1 MSDVLF
7 VHLQSFFIHCLCLA
21 MLLCGDFIV
30 QVCCTCSTSTK
41 RSCSIDAYALC
52 VQELLRD
59 PVVAADGHT
68 YERQHI
74 AEWLAKSDT
83 SPMTNERMDHKHLIP
98 NIVLRQVMD
107 AYFAHGTEVVQ

>member
-1 MSDVLF
+1 MRCSCRTLRGLINSSCNTD
-7 VHLQSFFIHCLCLA
+7 LCLPC
-21 MLLCGDFIV
+21 L
-30 QVCCTCSTSTK
+30 
-41 RSCSIDAYALC
+41 
-52 VQELLRD
+52 QELLRD

-74 AEWLAKSDT
+74 TEWLAKSDT

-107 AYFAHGTEVVQ
+107 AYFAHGTQVVQ